1 MPRSAALL
9 TCLVLGLAGCG
20 GDGENEARD
29 GAPAAGTS
37 EAQACP
43 PQVDKALKDAAFLF
57 NEDDFDGTFA
67 TLRPFRDCERV
78 EAKYQEYR
86 PKAAEITLKVAKD
99 RFAEAKKTKDS
110 PQSAVS
116 ISKNSLKYFP
126 TPEAKEFLAEAE
138 AALAEFKR
146 INGPKPDEEPGGPP
160 AGAGE
165 GGPPEGKGGEE

>member
-9 TCLVLGLAGCG
+9 TALALAFAGCG
-20 GDGENEARD
+20 GNDDDEARD
-29 GAPAAGTS
+29 TTPAAGAPS
-37 EAQACP
+37 AQACP
-43 PQVDKALKDAAFLF
+43 PEVDKALEEAAFLF

-78 EAKYQEYR
+78 ERQYQEYR
-86 PKAAEITLKVAKD
+86 PQAAATTLKVARG
-99 RFAEAKKTKDS
+99 RFADAKKRKDS
-110 PQSAVS
+110 PQPAVS
-116 ISKNSLKYFP
+116 IAKNSIKYFP
-126 TPEAKEFLAEAE
+126 TDEAKEFLAEAE

-165 GGPPEGKGGEE
+165 GGPPDGKSGEE